1 MSKIYLSKLPKDQ
14 LLSCDID
21 FSPITAEEL
30 LYRLKYEKEASQEK
44 WCIAEEKKWTPNVQH
59 MIESYIEAQY
69 DEIGMYEDW
78 DEKALDSIKEHHIE
92 TIQNILESAFEDNCA
107 NRYWIITD
115 TEVVIDLAFED

>member
-1 MSKIYLSKLPKDQ
+1 MPKIYFSKLPKDQ

-21 FSPITAEEL
+21 SYPITAEEL
-30 LYRLKYEKEASQEK
+30 LYRLKYEKEESEEK
-44 WCIAEEKKWTPNVQH
+44 WYIAEEKTWTPNVQH

-78 DEKALDSIKEHHIE
+78 DEKALDSIKDHHIE
-92 TIQNILESAFEDNCA
+92 TIQKILESAFEDSYA
-107 NRYWIITD
+107 NKYWIVTD